1 MFGMIAADF
10 DYRQVNV
17 FLSRPLKAFIK
28 RVVCFPDSI
37 GAAEFHEA
45 LSGEHLGVTFRPSEQ
60 LHIVLLAAE
69 GRRQACLLYGLHAVM
84 QHMLA

>member
-1 MFGMIAADF
+1 MYGMVAADF

-28 RVVCFPDSI
+28 RVVCFPDTI
-37 GAAEFHEA
+37 TRADFQEA
-45 LSGEHLGVTFRPSEQ
+45 LGTYAFRPVEK

-69 GRRQACLLYGLHAVM
+69 GRRQACLLYGLHAIM
-84 QHMLA
+84 THMIS